1 MDTRDNTKDTDCVI
15 NSTVRV
21 ADVMERVF
29 VSVTPDMTIKE
40 VLRLF
45 VKYRLQAAPVV
56 DENDYLLGIISSA
69 DLMYNSNAPK
79 IPRSFPIIG
88 QKIFTNRVHNYGRDV
103 QKMMKN
109 TCKKSNDR
117 KCHHR

>member
-1 MDTRDNTKDTDCVI
+1 MNFIVIWARLGRDGHGYSRQYKDTDCVI

-56 DENDYLLGIISSA
+56 DEMIIS
-69 DLMYNSNAPK
+69 
-79 IPRSFPIIG
+79 
-88 QKIFTNRVHNYGRDV
+88 
-103 QKMMKN
+103 
-109 TCKKSNDR
+109 
-117 KCHHR
+117 

>member
-1 MDTRDNTKDTDCVI
+1 MNFIVILGKIREGRSWILATYKDTDCVI

-88 QKIFTNRVHNYGRDV
+88 QKILRIASIIMGAMCR
-103 QKMMKN
+103 
-109 TCKKSNDR
+109 R
-117 KCHHR
+117 